1 MGQDASWRDREGIP
15 EGAAPLRASLADPR
29 KWLED
34 QCRLAQMPNFMEAT
48 LASLRANIGVAGQ
61 RDVLVDQLPRLRMP
75 TLIVWGVEDRVFPY
89 WQEKLQE
96 KGSPMTT
103 VHLKPVEEQVVALMG
118 ASSGIGRETALRFA
132 ERGAKVVVSA
142 RGEEGLDSLA
152 EEIRR
157 GNGEA
162 TPVVADTSEY
172 EQVKAVADRAVEE
185 YGRLDCWVHLAAVGL
200 FATFEQTTPEEFE
213 RVIDVNLMGQ
223 VYGAMAAL
231 PHLKREGRG
240 ALIHISS
247 VEAKRS
253 FPFHSAYGASKHGID
268 GFLEALRVEL
278 KREGWPISV
287 TQVMPGTINTPFFDK
302 GRTKLG
308 VKPVGV
314 PPIYEPQTVANV
326 ILYAAEHPTRDLVCG
341 GAAQALILN
350 QRLSPRMLDAILATR
365 TGFSPQKTKEPRSEE
380 DPDNL
385 YGPIQGHDTAK
396 NGFRAFSRSLYNWL
410 QMHPTLRRGAAAGT
424 ALGLL
429 VALRRSS

>member
-1 MGQDASWRDREGIP
+1 
-15 EGAAPLRASLADPR
+15 
-29 KWLED
+29 
-34 QCRLAQMPNFMEAT
+34 
-48 LASLRANIGVAGQ
+48 
-61 RDVLVDQLPRLRMP
+61 
-75 TLIVWGVEDRVFPY
+75 
-89 WQEKLQE
+89 
-96 KGSPMTT
+96 MTT
-103 VHLKPVEEQVVALMG
+103 VDLKPVEQQVVVLMG

-132 ERGAKVVVSA
+132 RRGTKVVASA
-142 RGEEGLDSLA
+142 RSEPGLCSLV
-152 EEIRR
+152 EEIR
-157 GNGEA
+157 GSGGEA
-162 TPVVADTSEY
+162 TAVVADTSEF

-185 YGRLDCWVHLAAVGL
+185 YGRLDTWVHLAAVGL
-200 FATFEQTTPEEFE
+200 FATFDETTPEEFA

-223 VYGAMAAL
+223 VHGAMAAL
-231 PHLKREGRG
+231 PHIKRERRG

-278 KREGWPISV
+278 RHEGWPISV

-314 PPIYEPQTVANV
+314 PPIYEPETVANM
-326 ILYAAEHPTRDLVCG
+326 ILYAAENPVRDLVSG

-350 QRLSPRMLDAILATR
+350 QRLSPRMLDAILTTR
-365 TGFSPQKTKEPRSEE
+365 AGFSPQKTEEPRSED

-385 YGPIQGHDTAK
+385 YGPIEGHDTAR
-396 NGFRAFSRSLYNWL
+396 NGFRALSRSLYNWL
-410 QMHPTLRRGAAAGT
+410 QMHPTVRRRAAVGA

-429 VALRRSS
+429 AALQRRS

>member
-1 MGQDASWRDREGIP
+1 MQ
-15 EGAAPLRASLADPR
+15 
-29 KWLED
+29 
-34 QCRLAQMPNFMEAT
+34 
-48 LASLRANIGVAGQ
+48 
-61 RDVLVDQLPRLRMP
+61 
-75 TLIVWGVEDRVFPY
+75 
-89 WQEKLQE
+89 
-96 KGSPMTT
+96 
-103 VHLKPVEEQVVALMG
+103 LKPVEEQVVALMG

-132 ERGAKVVVSA
+132 ERGARVVVSA
-142 RGEEGLDSLA
+142 RSEEGLNSLV
-152 EEIRR
+152 EEIREK
-157 GNGEA
+157 GGQA
-162 TPVVADTSEY
+162 TAVPAEVTDF

-185 YGRLDCWVHLAAVGL
+185 YGRLDTWVHLAAVGL

-240 ALIHISS
+240 AMIHISS

-278 KREGWPISV
+278 KHEGWPISV

-308 VKPVGV
+308 VKPVGI
-314 PPIYEPQTVANV
+314 PPIYEPETVANI
-326 ILYAAEHPTRDLVCG
+326 ILYAAENPARDLVSG
-341 GAAQALILN
+341 GAAQMMIIN
-350 QRLSPRMLDAILATR
+350 QRLSPRMVDAVLTTR
-365 TGFSPQKTKEPRSEE
+365 AGFSPQMTEEPRSEE

-385 YGPIQGHDTAK
+385 YSPIQGHDTAK

-410 QMHPTLRRGAAAGT
+410 ETHPTARRGAAAGV

-429 VALRRSS
+429 AALRRRS

>member
-1 MGQDASWRDREGIP
+1 MQ
-15 EGAAPLRASLADPR
+15 
-29 KWLED
+29 
-34 QCRLAQMPNFMEAT
+34 
-48 LASLRANIGVAGQ
+48 
-61 RDVLVDQLPRLRMP
+61 
-75 TLIVWGVEDRVFPY
+75 
-89 WQEKLQE
+89 
-96 KGSPMTT
+96 
-103 VHLKPVEEQVVALMG
+103 LKPVEDQVVALMG

-132 ERGAKVVVSA
+132 ERGARVVVSA
-142 RGEEGLDSLA
+142 RSEEGLASLVD
-152 EEIRR
+152 EILDK
-157 GNGEA
+157 GGEA
-162 TPVVADTSEY
+162 MSIPAEASEF
-172 EQVKAVADRAVEE
+172 EQVKAVADRAVQE
-185 YGRLDCWVHLAAVGL
+185 YGRLDTWVHLAAVGL
-200 FATFEQTTPEEFE
+200 FATFEQTTPEEFA

-231 PHLKREGRG
+231 PHLKRGGRG

-278 KREGWPISV
+278 KHEGWPISV

-314 PPIYEPQTVANV
+314 PPIYEPQTVANI
-326 ILYAAEHPTRDLVCG
+326 ILYAAENQVRDLVSG

-350 QRLSPRMLDAILATR
+350 QRLSPRMLDAILTTR
-365 TGFSPQKTKEPRSEE
+365 AGFSPQKTNEPRSED

-385 YGPIQGHDTAK
+385 YAPIRGHDTAR

-410 QMHPTLRRGAAAGT
+410 QMHPTLRRGAAAGM
-424 ALGLL
+424 ALGSM
-429 VALRRSS
+429 VALRRRS